1 MIFEPP
7 KRCFGGF
14 SYGQVEVKEAI
25 LQQKQGIVEDIK
37 TNFETSKSAV
47 LIDYRGLTV
56 EEVTNLRNKFRE
68 AGVEYRVLKN
78 TMIRRAVDALGM
90 EGLEPVLEGPTAVAF
105 GMEDAVAPAKIISD
119 FIKETEKTEIKAG
132 VLEGKV
138 VDVAAVKALA
148 SLPSREVLLAKVLGS
163 MNAPITGF
171 VTALSGNIRNL
182 LYVLNAIG
190 EKKSA

>member
-1 MIFEPP
+1 M
-7 KRCFGGF
+7 
-14 SYGQVEVKEAI
+14 KEAI

-37 TNFETSKSAV
+37 TKFEACKSAV

-56 EEVTNLRNKFRE
+56 EEVTNLRDKFRE

-119 FIKETEKTEIKAG
+119 FIKETEKIEIKAG

-163 MNAPITGF
+163 MNAPVTGF

>member
-1 MIFEPP
+1 M
-7 KRCFGGF
+7 
-14 SYGQVEVKEAI
+14 KEAI
-25 LQQKQGIVEDIK
+25 LQQKQSLVEDIK
-37 TNFETSKSAV
+37 TKFENCQSAV

-78 TMIRRAVDALGM
+78 TMIRRAVDALGL
-90 EGLEPVLEGPTAVAF
+90 EGLDSVLEGPTAVAF
-105 GMEDAVAPAKIISD
+105 GMEDAVAPAKIISQ
-119 FIKETEKTEIKAG
+119 FIKETNKTEIKAG

-138 VDVAAVKALA
+138 VDVVAVNALA

>member
-1 MIFEPP
+1 M
-7 KRCFGGF
+7 
-14 SYGQVEVKEAI
+14 KEAI

-37 TNFETSKSAV
+37 AKFENCQSAI

-56 EEVTNLRNKFRE
+56 EEVTDLRNKFRE

-90 EGLEPVLEGPTAVAF
+90 EGL
-105 GMEDAVAPAKIISD
+105 DS
-119 FIKETEKTEIKAG
+119 

-138 VDVAAVKALA
+138 VDVAAVNALA
-148 SLPSREVLLAKVLGS
+148 SLPSREVLVAKVLGS

>member
-1 MIFEPP
+1 M
-7 KRCFGGF
+7 
-14 SYGQVEVKEAI
+14 KEAI

-37 TNFETSKSAV
+37 AKFENCQGAI

-56 EEVTNLRNKFRE
+56 EEVTDLRNKFRE

-90 EGLEPVLEGPTAVAF
+90 EGLDSVLEGPTAVAF
-105 GMEDAVAPAKIISD
+105 GMEDAVAPAKIISE
-119 FIKETEKTEIKAG
+119 FIKTTNKTEIKAG
-132 VLEGKV
+132 VL
-138 VDVAAVKALA
+138 AAVNALA
-148 SLPSREVLLAKVLGS
+148 SLPSREVLVAKVLGS

>member
-1 MIFEPP
+1 M
-7 KRCFGGF
+7 
-14 SYGQVEVKEAI
+14 KEAI

-37 TNFETSKSAV
+37 AKFENCQSAI

-56 EEVTNLRNKFRE
+56 EEVTDLRNKFRE

-90 EGLEPVLEGPTAVAF
+90 EGLDSVLEGPTAVAF
-105 GMEDAVAPAKIISD
+105 GMEDAVAPAKIISE
-119 FIKETEKTEIKAG
+119 FIKKTNKTEIKAG

-138 VDVAAVKALA
+138 VDVAAVNALA
-148 SLPSREVLLAKVLGS
+148 SLPSREVLVAKVLGS

-182 LYVLNAIG
+182 QYVLNAIG

>member
-1 MIFEPP
+1 M
-7 KRCFGGF
+7 
-14 SYGQVEVKEAI
+14 KEAI

-37 TNFETSKSAV
+37 TKFETCKSSV

-68 AGVEYRVLKN
+68 AGVEYSVLKN

>member
-1 MIFEPP
+1 M
-7 KRCFGGF
+7 
-14 SYGQVEVKEAI
+14 KEAI

-37 TNFETSKSAV
+37 TKFETCKSAV

-119 FIKETEKTEIKAG
+119 FKSAG
-132 VLEGKV
+132 VSAEPRSAAGQGTGQHECAHHGICYGV
-138 VDVAAVKALA
+138 VWQHPQSAVCIECHW
-148 SLPSREVLLAKVLGS
+148 R
-163 MNAPITGF
+163 
-171 VTALSGNIRNL
+171 
-182 LYVLNAIG
+182 
-190 EKKSA
+190 KKERISHCA

>member
-1 MIFEPP
+1 M
-7 KRCFGGF
+7 
-14 SYGQVEVKEAI
+14 KEAI

-37 TNFETSKSAV
+37 AKFENCQSAI

-56 EEVTNLRNKFRE
+56 EEVTDLRNKFRE

-90 EGLEPVLEGPTAVAF
+90 EGLDSVLEGPTAVAF
-105 GMEDAVAPAKIISD
+105 GMEDAVAPAKIISE
-119 FIKETEKTEIKAG
+119 FIKTTNKTEIKAG
-132 VLEGKV
+132 VLEGKA
-138 VDVAAVKALA
+138 VDVAAVNALA
-148 SLPSREVLLAKVLGS
+148 SLPSREVLVAKVLGS

>member
-1 MIFEPP
+1 M
-7 KRCFGGF
+7 
-14 SYGQVEVKEAI
+14 KEAI

-37 TNFETSKSAV
+37 TKFETCKSAV

-138 VDVAAVKALA
+138 VDVAA
-148 SLPSREVLLAKVLGS
+148 LPSREVLLAKVLGS

>member
-1 MIFEPP
+1 M
-7 KRCFGGF
+7 
-14 SYGQVEVKEAI
+14 KEAI

-37 TNFETSKSAV
+37 AKFENCQSAI

-56 EEVTNLRNKFRE
+56 EEVTDLRNKFRE

-90 EGLEPVLEGPTAVAF
+90 EGLDSVLEGPTAVAF
-105 GMEDAVAPAKIISD
+105 GMEDAVAPAKIISE
-119 FIKETEKTEIKAG
+119 FIKKTNKTEIKAG

-138 VDVAAVKALA
+138 VDVAAVNALA
-148 SLPSREVLLAKVLGS
+148 SLPSREVLVAKVLGS

-171 VTALSGNIRNL
+171 VTALSGNICNL

>member
-1 MIFEPP
+1 M
-7 KRCFGGF
+7 
-14 SYGQVEVKEAI
+14 KEAI
-25 LQQKQGIVEDIK
+25 LQQKQGIVEDIRTK
-37 TNFETSKSAV
+37 FENCQSAI

-56 EEVTNLRNKFRE
+56 EEVTDLRNKFRE

-78 TMIRRAVDALGM
+78 TMIRRAVNALGI
-90 EGLEPVLEGPTAVAF
+90 EGLDPVLEGPTAVAF
-105 GMEDAVAPAKIISD
+105 GMEDAVAPAKIISE
-119 FIKETEKTEIKAG
+119 FIKQTEKTQIKAG

-138 VDVAAVKALA
+138 VDVAEVNALA
-148 SLPSREVLLAKVLGS
+148 ALPSREVLVAKVLGT

>member
-1 MIFEPP
+1 M
-7 KRCFGGF
+7 
-14 SYGQVEVKEAI
+14 KEAI

-37 TNFETSKSAV
+37 TKFETCKSAV

-119 FIKETEKTEIKAG
+119 FIKETEKTEIKCGLSWKA
-132 VLEGKV
+132 KV
-138 VDVAAVKALA
+138 VDVAGVKALA
-148 SLPSREVLLAKVLGS
+148 V
-163 MNAPITGF
+163 
-171 VTALSGNIRNL
+171 
-182 LYVLNAIG
+182 
-190 EKKSA
+190 SAEPQKCCWPRYWAA

>member
-1 MIFEPP
+1 M
-7 KRCFGGF
+7 
-14 SYGQVEVKEAI
+14 KEAI
-25 LQQKQGIVEDIK
+25 LQQKQGSVEDIK
-37 TNFETSKSAV
+37 TKFETCKSAV

>member
-1 MIFEPP
+1 MT
-7 KRCFGGF
+7 
-14 SYGQVEVKEAI
+14 
-25 LQQKQGIVEDIK
+25 D
-37 TNFETSKSAV
+37 
-47 LIDYRGLTV
+47 
-56 EEVTNLRNKFRE
+56 LRNKFRE

-90 EGLEPVLEGPTAVAF
+90 EGLDSVLEGPTAVAF
-105 GMEDAVAPAKIISD
+105 GMEDAVAPAKIISE
-119 FIKETEKTEIKAG
+119 FIKKTNKTEIKAG

-138 VDVAAVKALA
+138 VDVAAVNALA
-148 SLPSREVLLAKVLGS
+148 SLPSREVLVAKVLGS

>member
-1 MIFEPP
+1 M
-7 KRCFGGF
+7 
-14 SYGQVEVKEAI
+14 KEAI

-37 TNFETSKSAV
+37 TKFETCKSAV

-138 VDVAAVKALA
+138 VDVAGGKTAGALPGSTVKALA

>member
-1 MIFEPP
+1 M
-7 KRCFGGF
+7 
-14 SYGQVEVKEAI
+14 
-25 LQQKQGIVEDIK
+25 EDIK
-37 TNFETSKSAV
+37 TKFETCKSAV

-148 SLPSREVLLAKVLGS
+148 AEPRSAAGQG
-163 MNAPITGF
+163 TGQHECAHHGICYG
-171 VTALSGNIRNL
+171 VVWQHPQSAVCIECHWR
-182 LYVLNAIG
+182 
-190 EKKSA
+190 KKERISHCA

>member
-1 MIFEPP
+1 M
-7 KRCFGGF
+7 
-14 SYGQVEVKEAI
+14 KEAI

-37 TNFETSKSAV
+37 AKFENCQSAI

-56 EEVTNLRNKFRE
+56 EEVTDLRNKFRE

-90 EGLEPVLEGPTAVAF
+90 EGLDSVLEGPTAVAF
-105 GMEDAVAPAKIISD
+105 GVEDAVAPAKIISE
-119 FIKETEKTEIKAG
+119 FIKKTNKTEIKAG

-138 VDVAAVKALA
+138 VDVAAVNALA
-148 SLPSREVLLAKVLGS
+148 SLPSREVLVAKVLGS

>member
-1 MIFEPP
+1 
-7 KRCFGGF
+7 
-14 SYGQVEVKEAI
+14 
-25 LQQKQGIVEDIK
+25 
-37 TNFETSKSAV
+37 
-47 LIDYRGLTV
+47 
-56 EEVTNLRNKFRE
+56 
-68 AGVEYRVLKN
+68 
-78 TMIRRAVDALGM
+78 
-90 EGLEPVLEGPTAVAF
+90 
-105 GMEDAVAPAKIISD
+105 MEDAVAPAKIISD

-182 LYVLNAIG
+182 LYVLNAI
-190 EKKSA
+190 KSDGREIRRIRRCSGCGCGCCWRCSGRRRCRC

>member
-1 MIFEPP
+1 M
-7 KRCFGGF
+7 
-14 SYGQVEVKEAI
+14 KEAI
-25 LQQKQGIVEDIK
+25 LQQKQGIVEDK
-37 TNFETSKSAV
+37 FETCKSAV

-148 SLPSREVLLAKVLGS
+148 SLPSREVLGS

>member
-1 MIFEPP
+1 
-7 KRCFGGF
+7 
-14 SYGQVEVKEAI
+14 
-25 LQQKQGIVEDIK
+25 
-37 TNFETSKSAV
+37 
-47 LIDYRGLTV
+47 
-56 EEVTNLRNKFRE
+56 
-68 AGVEYRVLKN
+68 
-78 TMIRRAVDALGM
+78 
-90 EGLEPVLEGPTAVAF
+90 
-105 GMEDAVAPAKIISD
+105 
-119 FIKETEKTEIKAG
+119 IKETEKTEIKAG

>member
-1 MIFEPP
+1 M
-7 KRCFGGF
+7 
-14 SYGQVEVKEAI
+14 KEAI

-37 TNFETSKSAV
+37 TKFETCKSAV

-148 SLPSREVLLAKVLGS
+148 SLPSREVLLAKVLGQHER
-163 MNAPITGF
+163 AHHGICYGVVWQHPQPAVCF
-171 VTALSGNIRNL
+171 ECHWR
-182 LYVLNAIG
+182 
-190 EKKSA
+190 KKERISHCA

>member
-1 MIFEPP
+1 M
-7 KRCFGGF
+7 
-14 SYGQVEVKEAI
+14 KEAI

-37 TNFETSKSAV
+37 TKFETCKSAV
-47 LIDYRGLTV
+47 LIDSRGLTV

>member
-1 MIFEPP
+1 M
-7 KRCFGGF
+7 
-14 SYGQVEVKEAI
+14 
-25 LQQKQGIVEDIK
+25 
-37 TNFETSKSAV
+37 
-47 LIDYRGLTV
+47 
-56 EEVTNLRNKFRE
+56 
-68 AGVEYRVLKN
+68 KN

>member
-1 MIFEPP
+1 M
-7 KRCFGGF
+7 
-14 SYGQVEVKEAI
+14 KEAI

-37 TNFETSKSAV
+37 AKFENCQSAI

-56 EEVTNLRNKFRE
+56 EEVTDLRNKFRE

-90 EGLEPVLEGPTAVAF
+90 EGLDSVLEGPTAVAF
-105 GMEDAVAPAKIISD
+105 GMEDAVATAKIISE
-119 FIKETEKTEIKAG
+119 FIKKTNKTEIKAG

-138 VDVAAVKALA
+138 VDVAAVNALA
-148 SLPSREVLLAKVLGS
+148 SLPSREVLVAKVLGS

>member
-1 MIFEPP
+1 M
-7 KRCFGGF
+7 
-14 SYGQVEVKEAI
+14 KEAI

-37 TNFETSKSAV
+37 AKFENCQSAI

-56 EEVTNLRNKFRE
+56 EEVTDLRNKFRE

-78 TMIRRAVDALGM
+78 TVIRRAVDALGM
-90 EGLEPVLEGPTAVAF
+90 EGLDSVLEGPTAVAF
-105 GMEDAVAPAKIISD
+105 GMEDAVAPAKIISE
-119 FIKETEKTEIKAG
+119 FIKKTNKTEIKAG

-138 VDVAAVKALA
+138 VDVAAVNALA
-148 SLPSREVLLAKVLGS
+148 SLPSREVLVAKVLGS

>member
-1 MIFEPP
+1 M
-7 KRCFGGF
+7 
-14 SYGQVEVKEAI
+14 KEAI

-37 TNFETSKSAV
+37 TKFETCKSAV

-105 GMEDAVAPAKIISD
+105 GMEDA
-119 FIKETEKTEIKAG
+119 
-132 VLEGKV
+132 LEGKV

>member
-1 MIFEPP
+1 M
-7 KRCFGGF
+7 
-14 SYGQVEVKEAI
+14 KEAI
-25 LQQKQGIVEDIK
+25 LQQKKDIVADIK
-37 TNFETSKSAV
+37 SKFESCQSAV

-78 TMIRRAVDALGM
+78 TMIRRAVEELGL
-90 EGLEPVLEGPTAVAF
+90 EGLDPVLEGPTAVAF

-119 FIKETEKTEIKAG
+119 FIKDTQKTEIKAG

-138 VDVAAVKALA
+138 VDVEAVKALA
-148 SLPSREVLLAKVLGS
+148 ALPSREVLLAKVLGS

>member
-1 MIFEPP
+1 M
-7 KRCFGGF
+7 
-14 SYGQVEVKEAI
+14 KEAI

-37 TNFETSKSAV
+37 AKFENCQSAI

-56 EEVTNLRNKFRE
+56 EEVTDLRNKFRE

-90 EGLEPVLEGPTAVAF
+90 EGLDSVLEGPTAVAF
-105 GMEDAVAPAKIISD
+105 GMEDAVAPAKIISE
-119 FIKETEKTEIKAG
+119 FIKKTNKTEIKAG

-138 VDVAAVKALA
+138 VDVAAVNALA
-148 SLPSREVLLAKVLGS
+148 SLPSREVLVAKVLGS